1 MRETER
7 NDSFLCEKEGVDHWA
22 AVWRCCR
29 VEIEGENSCQRVKI
43 DLGGKQSRI
52 GNGFSFDGSFNSQKC
67 KWVQLRWVL
76 SIHGRKQGRNAH
88 VFSMMGP
95 FNSWKET
102 VQEMQMGSARWVLS
116 IHGRKQSRNA
126 NGFS

>member
-1 MRETER
+1 MTPWP
-7 NDSFLCEKEGVDHWA
+7 FLCEKEGVDHWA

-67 KWVQLRWVL
+67 KWVQLDGSFQFMEGNRAEMQMD
-76 SIHGRKQGRNAH
+76 SAK
-88 VFSMMGP
+88 MGP

-102 VQEMQMGSARWVLS
+102 EQ
-116 IHGRKQSRNA
+116 KCK
-126 NGFS
+126 